1 MMKLLSAV
9 VLLLAPLAA
18 SADSGMPAFG
28 FTGAAALRANSAAVA
43 VPAPR
48 AADVIAKSHMYIQ
61 AGKSVLFGYAKTPA
75 EFAEATAYWTGV
87 LSAAGIQAGAPTYK
101 NEFFTIP
108 YTTTDGRVLR
118 AFVAEPRQFPP
129 KDEPGLRANMTLAQ
143 GALAAAGLTPVSVRV
158 VNLEYLLP
166 TYSILYLTKPE
177 TLQER
182 ETQLRV
188 LRPGDDL
195 DEDLIKASGVKVV
208 QMAQTWLLVY
218 IGPEL
223 GYVGLIAKT
232 AEDLAARLDKRTA
245 ALIAAGKRI
254 VGHKLVAID
263 FDEYKFGAELIFFQ

>member
-1 MMKLLSAV
+1 MMKLISAIA
-9 VLLLAPLAA
+9 LLLSPVAA
-18 SADSGMPAFG
+18 SADTLPAFS
-28 FTGAAALRANSAAVA
+28 FTGVAALRADVSPVA
-43 VPAPR
+43 IPAPK

-87 LSAAGIQAGAPTYK
+87 LSAAGIQAGVPTHK
-101 NEFFTIP
+101 DEFFTIP
-108 YTTTDGRVLR
+108 YRTSDGRVLR

-129 KDEPGLRANMTLAQ
+129 KDEPGLRANMALAQ
-143 GALAAAGLTPVSVRV
+143 GALAAAGLTPVSARV

-166 TYSILYLTKPE
+166 TYSILYLTMPE

-195 DEDLIKASGVKVV
+195 DADLIKASGVTVV
-208 QMAQTWLLVY
+208 QMAEAWMLVY

-232 AEDLAARLDKRTA
+232 AEDLKARLDKRTA
-245 ALIAAGKRI
+245 YLISAGKRI
-254 VGHKLVAID
+254 VGHKITAIEL
-263 FDEYKFGAELIFFQ
+263 DEYKFAAEILFFQ